1 MALREQGAGAMEVD
15 VPKLIEPRRVSWVNL
30 ALVVGTLIGGWAL
43 IGVLINVTK
52 SWSTITGAEWG
63 WVAVTFVLAQAAY
76 PAIAV
81 TTVGSVTNPL
91 PYGRTVALELSD
103 TFVALAGGSMAVL
116 ATRVRFFQQEGY
128 TPTVAVS
135 SGVLVS
141 TASWIVKGA
150 LFLIALP
157 LAIGNLHFNDPRR
170 TATAA
175 PTPTWCGSSWWW
187 SWWSAWRSDWCSP
200 YPAGGGWPRPS
211 CAPRPPRSGRI

>member
-1 MALREQGAGAMEVD
+1 M
-15 VPKLIEPRRVSWVNL
+15 PKLIEPRRISWVNL
-30 ALVVGTLIGGWAL
+30 ALVAGTLIGGWAL

-52 SWSTITGAEWG
+52 SWSTITGAAWG

-76 PAIAV
+76 PAIAI

-141 TASWIVKGA
+141 TAELDRQRGTV
-150 LFLIALP
+150 P
-157 LAIGNLHFNDPRR
+157 HR
-170 TATAA
+170 
-175 PTPTWCGSSWWW
+175 PTPGH
-187 SWWSAWRSDWCSP
+187 RE
-200 YPAGGGWPRPS
+200 
-211 CAPRPPRSGRI
+211 PPLQHHSVQ

>member
-1 MALREQGAGAMEVD
+1 M
-15 VPKLIEPRRVSWVNL
+15 
-30 ALVVGTLIGGWAL
+30 
-43 IGVLINVTK
+43 
-52 SWSTITGAEWG
+52 
-63 WVAVTFVLAQAAY
+63 LAQAAY
-76 PAIAV
+76 PAIAI

-157 LAIGNLHFNDPRR
+157 LAIGNLHFN
-170 TATAA
+170 
-175 PTPTWCGSSWWW
+175 
-187 SWWSAWRSDWCSP
+187 
-200 YPAGGGWPRPS
+200 
-211 CAPRPPRSGRI
+211 